1 MNRYINMV
9 PDKLQR
15 VYFIGIGGI
24 GMSALARYFM
34 AGGFRVAGYD
44 RVESKLTLQL
54 STEGSLI
61 HYVDNVDKIPG
72 IYRDINKK
80 EEVLVVYTPAIPE
93 AHTELIFFR
102 NLGFRVAKRAEV
114 LGWIT
119 RKTKC
124 IAVAGTHGKTTV
136 STIIAHLL
144 KQSELDCSAFLGGIS
159 INYNTNLLLGKSDL
173 VVLEADEYDRSFL
186 QLYPWLAV
194 VTAID
199 ADHLDIYGGKGEM
212 EKAFVE
218 FIRQI
223 KPGGILLIKKGL
235 SLESENLNDVSKY
248 TYGINTNADF
258 YCSDVTISEGLYMF
272 NIHTPYGIIKD
283 IHFGYPGRMNVEN
296 AVAAVATLILL
307 GVKQETIKNA
317 LFYFSGVKRRFEI
330 VFKSDKLVYI
340 DDYAHHPEELKAC
353 IASVRELFPGKS
365 ITGVFQPHL
374 YSRTQIFANE
384 FAGSLDELDELILLD
399 IYPAR
404 EKPVPGVTSE
414 MVLQKM
420 KMENKQLAK
429 KESLVDLLGNKDF
442 EVLLTLGAGDIGD
455 FVEPLKI
462 MLKNR

>member
-1 MNRYINMV
+1 
-9 PDKLQR
+9 
-15 VYFIGIGGI
+15 
-24 GMSALARYFM
+24 MSALARYFM
-34 AGGFRVAGYD
+34 AGDFKVAGYD
-44 RVESKLTLQL
+44 LVESKLTLQL
-54 STEGSLI
+54 SAEGSII
-61 HYVDNVDKIPG
+61 HYIDNIDKIPE

-80 EEVLVVYTPAIPE
+80 EEVLVVYTPAVPE
-93 AHTELIFFR
+93 AHTELRYFR
-102 NLGFRVAKRAEV
+102 NKGFRVLKRAEA

-119 RKTKC
+119 REAKC

-186 QLYPWLAV
+186 QLYPWMAV

-199 ADHLDIYGGKGEM
+199 ADHLDVYGGKDEM
-212 EKAFVE
+212 EKAFVK
-218 FIRQI
+218 FIGQI

-235 SLESENLNDVSKY
+235 SLESENLHDVSKY

-258 YCSDVTISEGLYMF
+258 YCSDVTIKEGLYLF
-272 NIHTPYGIIKD
+272 NIHTPDGIIKD

-296 AVAAVATLILL
+296 AVAAVAVLTLL
-307 GVKQETIKNA
+307 GVKQETIKKA
-317 LFYFSGVKRRFEI
+317 LLNFSGVKRRFEI

-340 DDYAHHPEELKAC
+340 DDYAHHPEELNAC

-374 YSRTQIFANE
+374 YSRTQNFANE

-404 EKPVPGVTSE
+404 EKPVSGVTSE
-414 MVLQKM
+414 MILQKM

-429 KESLVDLLGNKDF
+429 KENLVDLLGNKDL
-442 EVLLTLGAGDIGD
+442 EVLLTLGAGDIGE
-455 FVEPLKI
+455 FVEPLKK

>member
-1 MNRYINMV
+1 
-9 PDKLQR
+9 
-15 VYFIGIGGI
+15 
-24 GMSALARYFM
+24 MSALARYFM
-34 AGGFRVAGYD
+34 SGGFEVAGYD

-54 STEGSLI
+54 SAEGSLI
-61 HYVDNVDKIPG
+61 HYVDNIDKIPE

-80 EEVLVVYTPAIPE
+80 EEVLVVYTPAVPE
-93 AHTELIFFR
+93 AHTELKFFR
-102 NLGFRVAKRAEV
+102 DKGFQVLKRAEV

-119 RKTKC
+119 HEAKC

-194 VTAID
+194 VTATD
-199 ADHLDIYGGKGEM
+199 ADHLDIYGGKDEM
-212 EKAFVE
+212 EKAFVK

-223 KPGGILLIKKGL
+223 KPGGILLVKKGL

-248 TYGINTNADF
+248 TYGINTDADF
-258 YCSDVTISEGLYMF
+258 YCSDVTIDEGLYMF
-272 NIHTPYGIIKD
+272 NIHTPDGTIKD

-296 AVAAVATLILL
+296 AVAAVAVLTLLE
-307 GVKQETIKNA
+307 VRQETIKKA
-317 LFYFSGVKRRFEI
+317 LLYFSGVKRRFEI

-353 IASVRELFPGKS
+353 LASVKELFPGKS

-404 EKPVPGVTSE
+404 EKPIPGVTSE
-414 MVLQKM
+414 MILRKM
-420 KMENKQLAK
+420 KIKNKQLVEK
-429 KESLVDLLGNKDF
+429 KNLINLLRNKDL
-442 EVLLTLGAGDIGD
+442 EVLLTLGAGDIGE
-455 FVEPLKI
+455 FVEPLKR
-462 MLKNR
+462 MFKNR

>member
-1 MNRYINMV
+1 
-9 PDKLQR
+9 
-15 VYFIGIGGI
+15 
-24 GMSALARYFM
+24 MSALARYFI
-34 AGGFRVAGYD
+34 AGGFEVAGYD
-44 RVESKLTLQL
+44 IIESELTLQL
-54 STEGSLI
+54 SAEGSKI
-61 HYVDNVDKIPG
+61 HYIDNVDKIPE

-80 EEVLVVYTPAIPE
+80 EEVLVVYTPAVPD
-93 AHTELIFFR
+93 AHTELRYFR
-102 NLGFRVAKRAEV
+102 NKGFRVLKRAEA

-119 RKTKC
+119 REAKC

-159 INYNTNLLLGKSDL
+159 KNYNSNFLPGKSDL

-186 QLYPWLAV
+186 QLYPWMAV

-199 ADHLDIYGGKGEM
+199 ADHLDVYGGKDEM
-212 EKAFVE
+212 EKAFVK
-218 FIRQI
+218 FIGQI

-235 SLESENLNDVSKY
+235 SFESENLDDVSIY

-258 YCSDVTISEGLYMF
+258 YCSDVTIKEGLYLF
-272 NIHTPYGIIKD
+272 NIHTPDGIIKD
-283 IHFGYPGRMNVEN
+283 IYFGYPGRMNVEN
-296 AVAAVATLILL
+296 AVAAVATLTLL
-307 GVKQETIKNA
+307 GVKQETIKKA
-317 LFYFSGVKRRFEI
+317 LLNFSGVKRRFEI

-374 YSRTQIFANE
+374 YSRTQNFANE

-414 MVLQKM
+414 MILQKM

-429 KESLVDLLGNKDF
+429 KENLVELLGKKDL
-442 EVLLTLGAGDIGD
+442 EVLLTLGAGDIGE
-455 FVEPLKI
+455 FVEPVKK

>member
-1 MNRYINMV
+1 
-9 PDKLQR
+9 
-15 VYFIGIGGI
+15 
-24 GMSALARYFM
+24 MSALARYFM
-34 AGGFRVAGYD
+34 AGGFEVAGYD
-44 RVESKLTLQL
+44 LVESKLTLQL
-54 STEGSLI
+54 SAEGSII
-61 HYVDNVDKIPG
+61 HYIDNVDKIPE

-80 EEVLVVYTPAIPE
+80 EEVLVVYTPAVPE
-93 AHTELIFFR
+93 AHTELRYFR
-102 NLGFRVAKRAEV
+102 NKGFRVLKRAEA

-119 RKTKC
+119 REAKC

-159 INYNTNLLLGKSDL
+159 INYNTNFLPGKSDL
-173 VVLEADEYDRSFL
+173 IVLEADEYDRSFL
-186 QLYPWLAV
+186 QLYPWIAV

-199 ADHLDIYGGKGEM
+199 ADHLDIYGGEDEM
-212 EKAFVE
+212 KKAFVK
-218 FIRQI
+218 FIGQI

-235 SLESENLNDVSKY
+235 SLESENLHDVSIY

-258 YCSDVTISEGLYMF
+258 YCSDVTIKEGLYLF
-272 NIHTPYGIIKD
+272 NIHTPDGIIKD
-283 IHFGYPGRMNVEN
+283 IYFGYPGRMNVEN
-296 AVAAVATLILL
+296 AVAAVATLTLL
-307 GVKQETIKNA
+307 GVKQETIKKA
-317 LFYFSGVKRRFEI
+317 LLNFLGVKRRFEI

-374 YSRTQIFANE
+374 YSRTQNFANE

-414 MVLQKM
+414 MILQKM
-420 KMENKQLAK
+420 KMENKQLVK
-429 KESLVDLLGNKDF
+429 KENLVDLLSKKDL
-442 EVLLTLGAGDIGD
+442 EVLLTLGAGDIGE
-455 FVEPLKI
+455 FVEPVKK

>member
-1 MNRYINMV
+1 MDLNKI
-9 PDKLQR
+9 QR

-34 AGGFRVAGYD
+34 AGGFEVAGYD

-54 STEGSLI
+54 SAEGSLI
-61 HYVDNVDKIPG
+61 HYIDNINKIPE

-80 EEVLVVYTPAIPE
+80 EEVLVVFTPAVPE
-93 AHTELIFFR
+93 AHTELRFFR
-102 NLGFRVAKRAEV
+102 NKDFLVVKRAEV

-136 STIIAHLL
+136 STIIAYLL

-159 INYNTNLLLGKSDL
+159 KNYNTNLLLGKSDL

-186 QLYPWLAV
+186 QLHPWLAV

-199 ADHLDIYGGKGEM
+199 ADHLDVYGGKDEM
-212 EKAFVE
+212 EKAFMK
-218 FIRQI
+218 FIGQI

-235 SLESENLNDVSKY
+235 SLESENLHDISIY
-248 TYGINTNADF
+248 TYGIKTNADF
-258 YCSDVTISEGLYMF
+258 YCSDVTINEGLYLF
-272 NIHTPYGIIKD
+272 NIHTPDGIIKD

-296 AVAAVATLILL
+296 AVAAVAVLTLL
-307 GVKQETIKNA
+307 GVKQETIKKA
-317 LFYFSGVKRRFEI
+317 LLYFSGVKRRFEI
-330 VFKSDKLVYI
+330 VFKSDKLIYI

-353 IASVRELFPGKS
+353 IASVREMFPGKS

-374 YSRTQIFANE
+374 YSRTQNFANE

-414 MVLQKM
+414 MILQKM

-429 KESLVDLLGNKDF
+429 KENLVDLLGNKDLD
-442 EVLLTLGAGDIGD
+442 VLLTLGAGDIGE
-455 FVEPLKI
+455 FVEPVKK
-462 MLKNR
+462 MLEKR

>member
-1 MNRYINMV
+1 MD
-9 PDKLQR
+9 PDKIHR

-24 GMSALARYFM
+24 GMSALARYFI
-34 AGGFRVAGYD
+34 AGGFEVAGYD
-44 RVESKLTLQL
+44 IIESKLTLQL
-54 STEGSLI
+54 SAEGSKI
-61 HYVDNVDKIPG
+61 HYIDNVDKIPE

-80 EEVLVVYTPAIPE
+80 EEILVVYTPAVPE
-93 AHTELIFFR
+93 AHTELRYFR
-102 NLGFRVAKRAEV
+102 NKGFRVLKRAEA

-119 RKTKC
+119 REAKC

-144 KQSELDCSAFLGGIS
+144 KQSKLDCSAFLGGIS
-159 INYNTNLLLGKSDL
+159 KNYNSNFLPGKSDL

-186 QLYPWLAV
+186 QLYPWMAV

-199 ADHLDIYGGKGEM
+199 ADHLDVYGGKDEM
-212 EKAFVE
+212 EKAFVK
-218 FIRQI
+218 FIGQI

-235 SLESENLNDVSKY
+235 SLESENLHDVSIY

-258 YCSDVTISEGLYMF
+258 YCSDVTIKEGLYLF
-272 NIHTPYGIIKD
+272 NIHTPDGIIKD
-283 IHFGYPGRMNVEN
+283 IYFGYPGRMNVEN
-296 AVAAVATLILL
+296 AVAAVATLTLL
-307 GVKQETIKNA
+307 GVKKESIKKA
-317 LFYFSGVKRRFEI
+317 LLNFSGVKRRFEI

-374 YSRTQIFANE
+374 YSRTQNFANE
-384 FAGSLDELDELILLD
+384 FADSLDELDELILLD

-414 MVLQKM
+414 MILQKM

-429 KESLVDLLGNKDF
+429 KENLVELLGKKDL
-442 EVLLTLGAGDIGD
+442 EVLLTLGAGDIGE
-455 FVEPLKI
+455 FVEPVKK

>member
-1 MNRYINMV
+1 MD
-9 PDKLQR
+9 PDKIHR

-34 AGGFRVAGYD
+34 SGGFEVAGYD
-44 RVESKLTLQL
+44 LVESKLTLQL
-54 STEGSLI
+54 SAEGSII
-61 HYVDNVDKIPG
+61 HYIDNVDKIPE

-80 EEVLVVYTPAIPE
+80 EEVLVVYTPAVSE
-93 AHTELIFFR
+93 AHTELRYFR
-102 NLGFRVAKRAEV
+102 NKGFRVLKRAEA

-119 RKTKC
+119 REAKC

-159 INYNTNLLLGKSDL
+159 KNYNTNFLPGKSDL

-186 QLYPWLAV
+186 QLYPWMAV

-199 ADHLDIYGGKGEM
+199 ADHLDVYGGKDEM
-212 EKAFVE
+212 EKAFVK
-218 FIRQI
+218 FIGQV

-235 SLESENLNDVSKY
+235 SLESENLHDVSIY

-258 YCSDVTISEGLYMF
+258 YCSDVTIKEGLYLF
-272 NIHTPYGIIKD
+272 NVHTPDGIIKD
-283 IHFGYPGRMNVEN
+283 IHFGYTGRMNVEN
-296 AVAAVATLILL
+296 AVAAVATLTLL
-307 GVKQETIKNA
+307 GVKQETIKKA
-317 LFYFSGVKRRFEI
+317 LLNFSGVKRRFEI

-374 YSRTQIFANE
+374 YSRTQNFANE

-414 MVLQKM
+414 MILQKM

-429 KESLVDLLGNKDF
+429 KENLVDLLGNKNL
-442 EVLLTLGAGDIGD
+442 EVLLTLGAGDIGE
-455 FVEPLKI
+455 FVEPVKK

>member
-1 MNRYINMV
+1 
-9 PDKLQR
+9 
-15 VYFIGIGGI
+15 
-24 GMSALARYFM
+24 MSALARYFM
-34 AGGFRVAGYD
+34 SGGFEVAGYD

-54 STEGSLI
+54 SAEGSII
-61 HYVDNVDKIPG
+61 HYVDNIDKIPE

-80 EEVLVVYTPAIPE
+80 EEVLVVYTPAVSE
-93 AHTELIFFR
+93 VHTELIFFR
-102 NLGFRVAKRAEV
+102 DKGFQVLKRAEV

-119 RKTKC
+119 HEARC

-159 INYNTNLLLGKSDL
+159 INYNTNFLLGKSDL

-194 VTAID
+194 VTATD
-199 ADHLDIYGGKGEM
+199 ADHLDIYGSKDEM
-212 EKAFVE
+212 GKAFVK

-235 SLESENLNDVSKY
+235 LLESENLNDVSKY
-248 TYGINTNADF
+248 TYGTNTDADY
-258 YCSDVTISEGLYMF
+258 YCSDVTIDEGLYIF
-272 NIHTPYGIIKD
+272 NIHTPGGTIKD

-296 AVAAVATLILL
+296 AVAAVAVLTLL
-307 GVKQETIKNA
+307 GVKQEIIKKSLLN
-317 LFYFSGVKRRFEI
+317 FSGVRRRFEI
-330 VFKSDKLVYI
+330 IFKSDKLVYI

-353 IASVRELFPGKS
+353 IASVKELFPGKS

-384 FAGSLDELDELILLD
+384 FSGSLDELDELILLD

-414 MVLQKM
+414 MILQKM
-420 KMENKQLAK
+420 KIKNKQLVK
-429 KESLVDLLGNKDF
+429 KENLVDLLRNKDL
-442 EVLLTLGAGDIGD
+442 EVLLTLGAGDIGE
-455 FVEPLKI
+455 FVEQLKKMVI
-462 MLKNR
+462 DKEEKKA

>member
-1 MNRYINMV
+1 MD
-9 PDKLQR
+9 PDKIHR

-34 AGGFRVAGYD
+34 AGGFEVAGYD
-44 RVESKLTLQL
+44 LVESKLTLQL
-54 STEGSLI
+54 SAEGSII
-61 HYVDNVDKIPG
+61 HYIDNVDKIPE

-80 EEVLVVYTPAIPE
+80 EEVLVVYTPAVPE
-93 AHTELIFFR
+93 AHTELRYFR
-102 NLGFRVAKRAEV
+102 NKGFRVLKRAEA

-119 RKTKC
+119 REAKC

-159 INYNTNLLLGKSDL
+159 INYNTNFLPGKSDL
-173 VVLEADEYDRSFL
+173 IVLEADEYDRSFL
-186 QLYPWLAV
+186 QLYPWIAV

-199 ADHLDIYGGKGEM
+199 ADHLDIYGGEDEM
-212 EKAFVE
+212 KKAFVK
-218 FIRQI
+218 FIGQI

-235 SLESENLNDVSKY
+235 SLESENLHDVSIY

-258 YCSDVTISEGLYMF
+258 YCSDVTIKEGLYLF
-272 NIHTPYGIIKD
+272 NIHTPDGIIKD
-283 IHFGYPGRMNVEN
+283 IYFGYPGRMNVEN
-296 AVAAVATLILL
+296 AVAAVATLTLL
-307 GVKQETIKNA
+307 GVKQETIKKA
-317 LFYFSGVKRRFEI
+317 LLNFLGVKRRFEI

-374 YSRTQIFANE
+374 YSRTQNFANE

-414 MVLQKM
+414 MILQKM
-420 KMENKQLAK
+420 KMENKQLVK
-429 KESLVDLLGNKDF
+429 KENLVDLLSKKDL
-442 EVLLTLGAGDIGD
+442 EVLLTLGAGDIGE
-455 FVEPLKI
+455 FVEPVKK

>member
-1 MNRYINMV
+1 MDLEKI
-9 PDKLQR
+9 KG

-24 GMSALARYFM
+24 GMSALARYFI
-34 AGGFRVAGYD
+34 AGGFEVAGYD
-44 RVESKLTLQL
+44 RVESNLTLQL
-54 STEGSLI
+54 SAEGSLI

-80 EEVLVVYTPAIPE
+80 EEVLVIYTPAVPE
-93 AHTELIFFR
+93 AHTELRFFR
-102 NLGFRVAKRAEV
+102 NKGFRVVKRAEV
-114 LGWIT
+114 LGWIA
-119 RKTKC
+119 REAKC

-186 QLYPWLAV
+186 QLYPWMAV

-199 ADHLDIYGGKGEM
+199 ADHLDIYGGKDEM
-212 EKAFVE
+212 EKAFVK

-248 TYGINTNADF
+248 TYGIKTNADF
-258 YCSDVTISEGLYMF
+258 YCSDVAIDKGLYQF
-272 NIHTPYGIIKD
+272 NIHTPDGIIKD

-296 AVAAVATLILL
+296 AVAAVAALTLL
-307 GVKQETIKNA
+307 GVNQETIKKA
-317 LFYFSGVKRRFEI
+317 LLCFSGVKRRFEI

-374 YSRTQIFANE
+374 YSRTQNFANE

-414 MVLQKM
+414 MILQKM

-429 KESLVDLLGNKDF
+429 KENLVDLLGNKDL
-442 EVLLTLGAGDIGD
+442 EVLLTLGAGDICE

>member
-1 MNRYINMV
+1 
-9 PDKLQR
+9 
-15 VYFIGIGGI
+15 
-24 GMSALARYFM
+24 MSALARYFM
-34 AGGFRVAGYD
+34 SGGFEVAGYD

-54 STEGSLI
+54 SAEGSFI
-61 HYVDNVDKIPG
+61 HYVDNIDKIPE

-80 EEVLVVYTPAIPE
+80 EEVLVIYTPAVSE
-93 AHTELIFFR
+93 VHTELIFFR
-102 NLGFRVAKRAEV
+102 DKGFQVLKRAEV

-119 RKTKC
+119 HEARC

-159 INYNTNLLLGKSDL
+159 INYNTNFLLGKSDL

-194 VTAID
+194 VTATD
-199 ADHLDIYGGKGEM
+199 ADHLDIYGSKDEM
-212 EKAFVE
+212 GKAFVK

-235 SLESENLNDVSKY
+235 LLESENLNDVSKY
-248 TYGINTNADF
+248 TYGIKANADF
-258 YCSDVTISEGLYMF
+258 YCSDVTIDDGLYIF
-272 NIHTPYGIIKD
+272 NIHTPVGIIKD

-296 AVAAVATLILL
+296 AVAAVAVLTLL
-307 GVKQETIKNA
+307 GVKQETIKKSLLN
-317 LFYFSGVKRRFEI
+317 FSGVRRRFEI
-330 VFKSDKLVYI
+330 IFKSDKLVYI

-353 IASVRELFPGKS
+353 IASVKELFPGKS

-384 FAGSLDELDELILLD
+384 FSGSLDELDELILLD

-414 MVLQKM
+414 MILQKM
-420 KMENKQLAK
+420 KIKNKQLVK
-429 KESLVDLLGNKDF
+429 KENLVDLLRNKDL
-442 EVLLTLGAGDIGD
+442 EVLLTLGAGDIGE
-455 FVEPLKI
+455 FVEPVKR
-462 MLKNR
+462 MFMNR

>member
-1 MNRYINMV
+1 
-9 PDKLQR
+9 
-15 VYFIGIGGI
+15 
-24 GMSALARYFM
+24 MSALARYFM
-34 AGGFRVAGYD
+34 AGGFEVAGYD
-44 RVESKLTLQL
+44 LVESKLTLQL
-54 STEGSLI
+54 SAEGSII
-61 HYVDNVDKIPG
+61 HYIDNVDKIPE

-80 EEVLVVYTPAIPE
+80 EEVLVVYTPAVSE
-93 AHTELIFFR
+93 AHTELRYFR
-102 NLGFRVAKRAEV
+102 NKGFRVLKRAEA

-119 RKTKC
+119 REAKC

-159 INYNTNLLLGKSDL
+159 KNYNTNFLPGKSDL

-186 QLYPWLAV
+186 QLYPWMAV

-199 ADHLDIYGGKGEM
+199 ADHLDVYGGKDEM
-212 EKAFVE
+212 EKAFVK
-218 FIRQI
+218 FIGQI

-235 SLESENLNDVSKY
+235 SLESENLHDVSIY

-258 YCSDVTISEGLYMF
+258 YCSDVTIKEGLYLF
-272 NIHTPYGIIKD
+272 NVHTPDGIIKD
-283 IHFGYPGRMNVEN
+283 IHFGYTGRMNVEN
-296 AVAAVATLILL
+296 AVAAVATLTLL
-307 GVKQETIKNA
+307 GVKQETIKKA
-317 LFYFSGVKRRFEI
+317 LLNFSGVKRRFEI

-374 YSRTQIFANE
+374 YSRTQNFANE

-414 MVLQKM
+414 MILQKM

-429 KESLVDLLGNKDF
+429 KENLVDLLGNKNL
-442 EVLLTLGAGDIGD
+442 EVLLTLGAGDIGE
-455 FVEPLKI
+455 FVEPVKK

>member
-1 MNRYINMV
+1 
-9 PDKLQR
+9 
-15 VYFIGIGGI
+15 
-24 GMSALARYFM
+24 MSALARYFM
-34 AGGFRVAGYD
+34 FGGFEVAGYD
-44 RVESKLTLQL
+44 RFESKLSLQL
-54 STEGSLI
+54 SAEGSLI
-61 HYVDNVDKIPG
+61 HYVDNRDKIPE

-80 EEVLVVYTPAIPE
+80 EEVLVVYTPAVSE
-93 AHTELIFFR
+93 AHTELKFFR
-102 NLGFRVAKRAEV
+102 DRGFRVEKRAEV

-119 RKTKC
+119 REAKC

-194 VTAID
+194 VTAND
-199 ADHLDIYGGKGEM
+199 ADHLDIYGSKDEM
-212 EKAFVE
+212 EKAFVK

-223 KPGGILLIKKGL
+223 KSGGILLIKKGL
-235 SLESENLNDVSKY
+235 SLESKNLNDVSKY
-248 TYGINTNADF
+248 TYGTNTDADF
-258 YCSDVTISEGLYMF
+258 YCSDITIDEGLYIF
-272 NIHTPYGIIKD
+272 NIHTPDGIIKN

-296 AVAAVATLILL
+296 AVAAVAVLTLL

-317 LFYFSGVKRRFEI
+317 LSYFSGVKRRFEI

-353 IASVRELFPGKS
+353 LASVKELFPGKS

-384 FAGSLDELDELILLD
+384 FAGSLDELDELLLLD

-414 MVLQKM
+414 MILQKM
-420 KMENKQLAK
+420 KIKNKQLVK
-429 KESLVDLLGNKDF
+429 KENLVDLLRNKNF
-442 EVLLTLGAGDIGD
+442 EVLLTLGAGDIGE
-455 FVEPLKI
+455 FVEPLKR
-462 MLKNR
+462 MLKNRIKGK

>member
-1 MNRYINMV
+1 
-9 PDKLQR
+9 
-15 VYFIGIGGI
+15 
-24 GMSALARYFM
+24 MSALARYFM
-34 AGGFRVAGYD
+34 AGGFEVAGYD
-44 RVESKLTLQL
+44 LVESKLTLQL
-54 STEGSLI
+54 SAEGSII
-61 HYVDNVDKIPG
+61 HYIDNIDKIPE
-72 IYRDINKK
+72 IFRDINKK
-80 EEVLVVYTPAIPE
+80 EEVLVVYTPAVPE
-93 AHTELIFFR
+93 AHTELRYFR
-102 NLGFRVAKRAEV
+102 NKGFRVLKRAEA

-119 RKTKC
+119 REAKC

-186 QLYPWLAV
+186 QLYPWMAV

-199 ADHLDIYGGKGEM
+199 ADHLDIYGGKDEM
-212 EKAFVE
+212 EKAFVK
-218 FIRQI
+218 FIGQI

-235 SLESENLNDVSKY
+235 SLESENLHDVSIY
-248 TYGINTNADF
+248 TYGINTNSDF
-258 YCSDVTISEGLYMF
+258 YCSDVTIKEGLYLF
-272 NIHTPYGIIKD
+272 NIHTPDGIIKD
-283 IHFGYPGRMNVEN
+283 IYFGSPGRMNVEN
-296 AVAAVATLILL
+296 AVAAVATLTLL
-307 GVKQETIKNA
+307 GVKQETIKKA
-317 LFYFSGVKRRFEI
+317 LLNFSGVKRRFEI

-353 IASVRELFPGKS
+353 IASVRELFPGKL

-374 YSRTQIFANE
+374 FSRTQNFANE

-414 MVLQKM
+414 MILQKM

-429 KESLVDLLGNKDF
+429 KENLVDLLGKKDL
-442 EVLLTLGAGDIGD
+442 EVLLTLGAGDIGE
-455 FVEPLKI
+455 FVEPVKK
-462 MLKNR
+462 MLKNK

>member
-1 MNRYINMV
+1 
-9 PDKLQR
+9 
-15 VYFIGIGGI
+15 
-24 GMSALARYFM
+24 MSALARYYM
-34 AGGFRVAGYD
+34 TGGFKVAGYD

-54 STEGSLI
+54 SAEGSLI
-61 HYVDNVDKIPG
+61 HYIDNVDKIPG
-72 IYRDINKK
+72 IYKDINNK
-80 EEVLVVYTPAIPE
+80 EEVLVVYTPAVPE
-93 AHTELIFFR
+93 THTELRYFR
-102 NLGFRVAKRAEV
+102 DMDFRVVKRAEV
-114 LGWIT
+114 LGWIS

-186 QLYPWLAV
+186 QLYPWMAV

-199 ADHLDIYGGKGEM
+199 ADHLDIYGGKDEM
-212 EKAFVE
+212 EKAFVK

-235 SLESENLNDVSKY
+235 SLESESLNDVSKY

-258 YCSDVTISEGLYMF
+258 YCSDVTIDEGLYHF
-272 NIHTPYGIIKD
+272 NIHTPEGIIKD

-296 AVAAVATLILL
+296 AVAAVAVLTLLE
-307 GVKQETIKNA
+307 VKHEIIKKA
-317 LFYFSGVKRRFEI
+317 LFCFSGVKRRFEI
-330 VFKSDKLVYI
+330 VFKSDKIVYI

-404 EKPVPGVTSE
+404 EKPVPGVTSD
-414 MVLQKM
+414 MILQKM
-420 KMENKQLAK
+420 KIENKQLVK
-429 KESLVDLLGNKDF
+429 KENLVDLVGNKDF
-442 EVLLTLGAGDIGD
+442 EVLLTLGAGDIGE
-455 FVEPLKI
+455 FVEPLKR
-462 MLKNR
+462 MLKNKIKEK

>member
-1 MNRYINMV
+1 MK
-9 PDKLQR
+9 PDKIHR

-34 AGGFRVAGYD
+34 SGGFEVAGYD

-54 STEGSLI
+54 SAEGSLI
-61 HYVDNVDKIPG
+61 HYVDNIDKIPE

-80 EEVLVVYTPAIPE
+80 EEVLVVYTPAVPE
-93 AHTELIFFR
+93 AHTELKFFR
-102 NLGFRVAKRAEV
+102 DKGFQVLKRAEV

-119 RKTKC
+119 HEAKC

-194 VTAID
+194 VTATD
-199 ADHLDIYGGKGEM
+199 ADHLDIYGGKDEM
-212 EKAFVE
+212 EKAFVK

-223 KPGGILLIKKGL
+223 KPGGILLVKKGL

-248 TYGINTNADF
+248 TYGINTDADF
-258 YCSDVTISEGLYMF
+258 YCSDVTIDEGLYMF
-272 NIHTPYGIIKD
+272 NIHTPDGTIKD
-283 IHFGYPGRMNVEN
+283 IQFGYPGRMNVEN
-296 AVAAVATLILL
+296 AVAAVAVLTLLE
-307 GVKQETIKNA
+307 VRQETIKKA
-317 LFYFSGVKRRFEI
+317 LLYFSGVKRRFEI

-353 IASVRELFPGKS
+353 LASVKELFPGKS

-404 EKPVPGVTSE
+404 EKPIPGVTSE
-414 MVLQKM
+414 MILRKM
-420 KMENKQLAK
+420 KIKNKQLVEK
-429 KESLVDLLGNKDF
+429 KNLINLLRNKDL
-442 EVLLTLGAGDIGD
+442 EVLLTLGAGDIGE
-455 FVEPLKI
+455 FVEPLKR
-462 MLKNR
+462 MFKNR

>member
-1 MNRYINMV
+1 
-9 PDKLQR
+9 
-15 VYFIGIGGI
+15 
-24 GMSALARYFM
+24 MSALARYFM
-34 AGGFRVAGYD
+34 AGGFEVAGYD
-44 RVESKLTLQL
+44 LVESKLTLQL
-54 STEGSLI
+54 SAEGSII
-61 HYVDNVDKIPG
+61 HYIDNVDKIPE

-80 EEVLVVYTPAIPE
+80 EEVLVVYTPAVPE
-93 AHTELIFFR
+93 AHTELRYFR
-102 NLGFRVAKRAEV
+102 NKGFRVLKRAEA

-119 RKTKC
+119 REAKC

-186 QLYPWLAV
+186 QLYPWMAV

-199 ADHLDIYGGKGEM
+199 ADHLDVYGGKDEM
-212 EKAFVE
+212 EKAFVK
-218 FIRQI
+218 FIGQI

-235 SLESENLNDVSKY
+235 SLESENLHDVSIY

-258 YCSDVTISEGLYMF
+258 YCSDVTIKEGLYLF
-272 NIHTPYGIIKD
+272 NIHTPDGIIKD
-283 IHFGYPGRMNVEN
+283 IYFGYPGRMNVEN
-296 AVAAVATLILL
+296 AVAAVATLTLL
-307 GVKQETIKNA
+307 GVKQETIKKA
-317 LFYFSGVKRRFEI
+317 LLNFLGVKRRFEI

-374 YSRTQIFANE
+374 YSRTQNFANE

-414 MVLQKM
+414 MILQKM
-420 KMENKQLAK
+420 KMENKQLVK
-429 KESLVDLLGNKDF
+429 KENLVDLLSKKDL
-442 EVLLTLGAGDIGD
+442 EVLLTLGAGDIGE
-455 FVEPLKI
+455 FVEPVKK

>member
-1 MNRYINMV
+1 
-9 PDKLQR
+9 
-15 VYFIGIGGI
+15 
-24 GMSALARYFM
+24 MSALARYFI
-34 AGGFRVAGYD
+34 AGGFEVAGYD

-54 STEGSLI
+54 SAEGSLI

-80 EEVLVVYTPAIPE
+80 EEVLVIYTPAVPE
-93 AHTELIFFR
+93 AHTELRFFR
-102 NLGFRVAKRAEV
+102 NKGFRVVKRAEV
-114 LGWIT
+114 LGWIA
-119 RKTKC
+119 REAKC

-186 QLYPWLAV
+186 QLYPWMAV

-199 ADHLDIYGGKGEM
+199 ADHLDIYGGKDEM
-212 EKAFVE
+212 EKAFVK

-248 TYGINTNADF
+248 TYGIKTNADF
-258 YCSDVTISEGLYMF
+258 YCSDVAIDKGLYRF
-272 NIHTPYGIIKD
+272 NIHTPDGIIKD

-296 AVAAVATLILL
+296 AVAAVATLTLL
-307 GVKQETIKNA
+307 GVNQETIKKA
-317 LFYFSGVKRRFEI
+317 LLCFSGVKRRFEI

-374 YSRTQIFANE
+374 YSRTQNFANE

-414 MVLQKM
+414 MILQKM

-429 KESLVDLLGNKDF
+429 KENLVDLLGNKDL
-442 EVLLTLGAGDIGD
+442 EVLLTLGAGDICE
-455 FVEPLKI
+455 FVEPVKK

>member
-1 MNRYINMV
+1 MD
-9 PDKLQR
+9 PDKIHR

-24 GMSALARYFM
+24 GMSALARYFIV
-34 AGGFRVAGYD
+34 GGFEVAGYD
-44 RVESKLTLQL
+44 IIESELTMQL
-54 STEGSLI
+54 SAEGSKI
-61 HYVDNVDKIPG
+61 HYIDNVDKIPE
-72 IYRDINKK
+72 IYRNINKK
-80 EEVLVVYTPAIPE
+80 EEVLVVYTPAVPD
-93 AHTELIFFR
+93 AHTELRYFR
-102 NLGFRVAKRAEV
+102 NKGFRVLKRAEV

-119 RKTKC
+119 REAKC

-159 INYNTNLLLGKSDL
+159 KNYNSNFLPGKSDL

-186 QLYPWLAV
+186 QLYPWMAV

-199 ADHLDIYGGKGEM
+199 ADHLDVYGGKDEM
-212 EKAFVE
+212 EKAFVK
-218 FIRQI
+218 FIGQI

-235 SLESENLNDVSKY
+235 SLESENLHDVSIY

-258 YCSDVTISEGLYMF
+258 YCSDVTIKEGLYLF
-272 NIHTPYGIIKD
+272 NIHTPNGIIKD
-283 IHFGYPGRMNVEN
+283 IYFGYPGRMNVEN
-296 AVAAVATLILL
+296 AVAAVATLTLL
-307 GVKQETIKNA
+307 GVKQETIKKA
-317 LFYFSGVKRRFEI
+317 LLNFSGVKRRFEI

-374 YSRTQIFANE
+374 YSRTQNFANE

-414 MVLQKM
+414 IILQKM

-429 KESLVDLLGNKDF
+429 KENLVELLEKKDL
-442 EVLLTLGAGDIGD
+442 EVLLTLGAGDIGE
-455 FVEPLKI
+455 FVEPVKK

>member
-1 MNRYINMV
+1 
-9 PDKLQR
+9 
-15 VYFIGIGGI
+15 
-24 GMSALARYFM
+24 MSALARYFM
-34 AGGFRVAGYD
+34 AGGFEVAGYD

-54 STEGSLI
+54 SAEGSLI
-61 HYVDNVDKIPG
+61 HYIDNINKIPE

-80 EEVLVVYTPAIPE
+80 EEVLVVFTPAVPE
-93 AHTELIFFR
+93 AHTELRFFR
-102 NLGFRVAKRAEV
+102 NKDFLVVKRAEV

-136 STIIAHLL
+136 STIIAYLL

-159 INYNTNLLLGKSDL
+159 KNYNTNLLLGKSDL

-186 QLYPWLAV
+186 QLHPWLAV

-199 ADHLDIYGGKGEM
+199 ADHLDVYGGKDEM
-212 EKAFVE
+212 EKAFMK
-218 FIRQI
+218 FIGQI

-235 SLESENLNDVSKY
+235 SLESENLHDISIY
-248 TYGINTNADF
+248 TYGIKTNADF
-258 YCSDVTISEGLYMF
+258 YCSDVTINEGLYLF
-272 NIHTPYGIIKD
+272 NIHTPDGIIKD

-296 AVAAVATLILL
+296 AVAAVAVLTLL
-307 GVKQETIKNA
+307 GVKQETIKKA
-317 LFYFSGVKRRFEI
+317 LLYFSGVKRRFEI
-330 VFKSDKLVYI
+330 VFKSDKLIYI

-353 IASVRELFPGKS
+353 IASVREMFPGKS

-374 YSRTQIFANE
+374 YSRTQNFANE

-414 MVLQKM
+414 MILQKM

-429 KESLVDLLGNKDF
+429 KENLVDLLGNKDLD
-442 EVLLTLGAGDIGD
+442 VLLTLGAGDIGE
-455 FVEPLKI
+455 FVEPVKK
-462 MLKNR
+462 MLEKR